1 MIKNLNYT
9 AKNGILIEAD
19 VDGIH
24 KQILFSDIEPFWS
37 YANEDDFEGGYA
49 NIKDDYIIFTILV
62 ASSQGGV
69 IVIWDTKKDCVVHI
83 SEGSYCLTASIYKDR
98 VFYLCDVCNY
108 TMPSHYQMYSIPL
121 YTMDSYKE
129 GTRLYNQNP
138 CKITENNIKS
148 IRLKVDEAGIS
159 VIVNNNAYCYS
170 DTLDEAVNTV
180 RKEEYSWLYEET
192 DLNIAKVFGWLT

>member
-1 MIKNLNYT
+1 MGVI
-9 AKNGILIEAD
+9 
-19 VDGIH
+19 
-24 KQILFSDIEPFWS
+24 
-37 YANEDDFEGGYA
+37 YA

-83 SEGSYCLTASIYKDR
+83 SEGSYCLTAAIYKDR

-121 YTMDSYKE
+121 YTMDSYEE

-148 IRLKVDEAGIS
+148 IRLKVDE
-159 VIVNNNAYCYS
+159 
-170 DTLDEAVNTV
+170 TVNTV
-180 RKEEYSWLYEET
+180 RKEEYAWLYEET